1 MKLKSF
7 YILISFVFALTA
19 TKAQISTIGIG
30 PELNVPTGNSSS
42 ISSIGASVAL
52 KAEFGLSPKTG
63 ITINGGYTSFLGRT
77 YFGIRTP
84 TETSIPLKGGFK
96 YYTSPNFYVEGQ
108 VGANIPISGNAKAG
122 FVWSPGVGTYLKL
135 HNTDNFLDVGLR
147 YEGWSSRRTITA
159 TTTTFST
166 FSFIGLRVAYAFT
179 LKK

>member
-1 MKLKSF
+1 MKIRTLLNLLSC
-7 YILISFVFALTA
+7 VFIFQTA
-19 TKAQISTIGIG
+19 KAQISTIGIG
-30 PELNVPTGNSSS
+30 PELNVPTGNSSN

-63 ITINGGYTSFLGRT
+63 ITINGGITSFLGRT

-84 TETSIPLKGGFK
+84 TETAVPLKGGFK

-108 VGANIPISGNAKAG
+108 VGTYIPISGNANMG
-122 FVWSPGVGTYLKL
+122 FAWSPGIGTYLKL
-135 HNTDNFLDVGLR
+135 RDTDNFLDVGLR

-159 TTTTFST
+159 TSTTFST
-166 FSFIGLRVAYAFT
+166 FSFIGLRVAYAFN